1 MTVNQ
6 NIDKIM
12 TAMDVGGMTRSQQ
25 DYAAF
30 VESKSASTT
39 FEGIDDDDMAPHLF
53 PHQRDLARWAL
64 RKGRAAIFA
73 DTGLGK
79 TAMQIEWA
87 RHVARRGRVLILAPL
102 AVAPQTVA
110 EAKRFGVD
118 IAYRQTDA
126 GDLITITN
134 YERLSAFDPAD
145 FSGVVLDESSILK
158 AFDGKTRNAI
168 IGRFASTPFR
178 LAATATPAPNDFT
191 ELGNHSE
198 FLGIKTRTEM
208 LAEYFVHDGGDTSE
222 WRLKGHAE
230 RDFWRW
236 LATWGAVVR
245 KPSDLGYDD
254 GAYAL
259 PPMKFFEHVIPVDNT
274 LAHAAGMLFA
284 APAVSLQEQRGTR
297 RATVGKRVE
306 VAARIASEPGPCLI
320 WCELNDESKALT
332 QAIGGSVEV
341 KGADDQETKMTS
353 LAQFASGE
361 TRVLITKPSIAG
373 FGLNWQHCSRVVF
386 VGASHSYEQT
396 YQAIR
401 RCWRFG
407 QTKPVDVHIIRAE
420 TEQLVIDNY
429 RRKEADAA
437 RLGAEMAAQVLDAV
451 RSEVRGAS
459 AREWNDYTA
468 NQEQIIP
475 LWMLPENQQ

>member
-1 MTVNQ
+1 MNYE
-6 NIDKIM
+6 K
-12 TAMDVGGMTRSQQ
+12 
-25 DYAAF
+25 F
-30 VESKSASTT
+30 VATKSAWTA
-39 FEGIDDDDMAPHLF
+39 FPGIDDAVIGGHLF
-53 PHQRDLARWAL
+53 PHQRDLVRWAL
-64 RKGRAAIFA
+64 RKGRAAVFA

-87 RHVARRGRVLILAPL
+87 RHVAQRGRVLILAPL
-102 AVAPQTVA
+102 AVAPQTVV

-118 IAYRQTDA
+118 ISYRQVDA
-126 GDLITITN
+126 GDRITITN
-134 YERLSAFDPAD
+134 YERLSAFNPAD
-145 FSGVVLDESSILK
+145 FAGIVLDESSILK

-168 IGRFASTPFR
+168 VGGFAATPFR

-230 RDFWRW
+230 KDFWRW

-259 PPMKFFEHVIPVDNT
+259 PPLKFTEHVIPVDNT

-284 APAVSLQEQRGTR
+284 APAMSLQEQRGTR

-306 VAARIASEPGPCLI
+306 VAAGIAAQPGPCLI
-320 WCELNDESKALT
+320 WCELNDESKALHD
-332 QAIGGSVEV
+332 AIPDSVEV
-341 KGADDQETKMTS
+341 KGSDSTEEKMRALS
-353 LAQFASGE
+353 SFSSGE
-361 TRVLITKPSIAG
+361 SRVMITKPSIAG
-373 FGLNWQHCSRVVF
+373 FGLNWQHCARVVF

-407 QTKPVDVHIIRAE
+407 QDKAVEVHIIRAE

-437 RLGAEMAAQVLDAV
+437 RLGAEMAAQVLDSV
-451 RSEVRGAS
+451 RAEVQGVS
-459 AREWNDYTA
+459 AREWNPYDATK
-468 NQEQIIP
+468 EQTIP
-475 LWMLPENQQ
+475 SWMIPENQ